1 MRGMIMARN
10 MTVDLGDELRNY
22 VEALVQSGDYKT
34 QSEVIR
40 ESLGLF
46 REKQA
51 STKLEQL
58 RQLIIEGEES
68 GNPVEWNADEFLTRM
83 KAKLHADQ

>member
-1 MRGMIMARN
+1 MART

-40 ESLGLF
+40 ESLRLF

-51 STKLEQL
+51 CSKLEQL
-58 RQLIIEGEES
+58 RQLIIEGEQS
-68 GNPVEWNADEFLTRM
+68 GKPVEWQADSFLARM
-83 KAKLHADQ
+83 KAKLNADQ